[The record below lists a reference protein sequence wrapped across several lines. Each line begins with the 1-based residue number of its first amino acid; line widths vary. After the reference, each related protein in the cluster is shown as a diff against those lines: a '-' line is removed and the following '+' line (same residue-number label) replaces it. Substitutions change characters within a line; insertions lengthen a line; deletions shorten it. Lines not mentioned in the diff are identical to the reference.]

1 MGFVR
6 FTARRLL
13 VTLVFPILV
22 ALAAQ
27 GCALCTYCQST
38 TLGCCQQ
45 MNGCFQLGAA
55 TMQEIC
61 LLPNRV
67 CCQGL
72 SRDDCGPSC
81 DDVVRVSIEGSMSS
95 TTTAVSFDVV
105 TPGAHAAM
113 AY

>member
-1 MGFVR
+1 MPAILRALVR
-6 FTARRLL
+6 CAC
-13 VTLVFPILV
+13 VVV
-22 ALAAQ
+22 AALALH

-81 DDVVRVSIEGSMSS
+81 DDVVRVSIEGPMSS

-105 TPGAHAAM
+105 TPDAHAAM